1 MSRPTAISPEEQEQ
15 IARRIGVL
23 LLQSAPEGW
32 QQMTVEYRATG
43 EHHDLLGE
51 VQLQDG
57 SSQPWEPPEDLLGI
71 FEHLR
76 EGMYRPDVGT
86 WLSALYIVEHP
97 SSYRIDINFDSE
109 PRWRTPLPPS
119 AYADELRRYPRAD
132 ENIPDWMRE
141 KLDGSTGQPT
151 ATPASEAT
159 PPPAAEQ
166 PSVSVTT
173 SPQAGPADAS
183 VPSAAPLTTAEL
195 ERQTAAQQEPQA
207 RQVPPAPQSQSPQ
220 NPPQPQ
226 PDPGP
231 SSDAEFRTAHAF
243 DGYDDQGRPLVS
255 SRPPVP
261 SEEMGP
267 LRQYLESAPQVLPS
281 RGNAED
287 ELDLER
293 PALVPTAWHTDGVW
307 VWQGAVP
314 YYLAQYGVPPEPALI
329 EHIRNRRFT
338 LSEIDERTRDAVTNH
353 LRGQLELPETSAST
367 TAEQQTPQDEP
378 ADSAPAERGP
388 EQDPLATP
396 HASAPSGR
404 DELDQPA
411 SDPSLGQTGPQP
423 ATSQPATSQ
432 PATAE
437 PASSEPAQSAAEQ
450 GEDAGNV
457 FARLH
462 DKLGEHGVDGELY
475 RIGSH
480 STEAHC
486 LVQEGP
492 DWVVTPGPADRAQ
505 GDVRFA
511 RPEQAAAYLLGTLLL
526 NAPAE
531 QAGQSADL
539 AAAGAPEPSEPADS
553 ARPSSELSDASSS
566 GAALSGSALS
576 DSALSGSALS
586 DSALSDSALSDSAL
600 SDSAPSDSARSEPAP
615 SEPARSSEPSTTAG
629 SPALSGDSGGLSDGA
644 SLPRRTPQ
652 AAAQDAGLPES
663 ADSAGA
669 QPATAGSPAPEV
681 SSASA
686 APLAAEAEDGVGTS
700 RAESS
705 SSSLPP
711 LSGAESSSAEPSDPL
726 PASDLPRRDAP
737 GRSQPPQQVESPGG
751 HFLFTE
757 STASDQA
764 PPERP
769 SADAGQGEPLPGD
782 SPTRMRPMPGTE
794 QTGPP
799 PAPQGGQPPQG
810 QQPSPGPHGPAGVNG
825 SAAANGTA
833 GAGPLPQRQQRPSQG
848 PGAIPPASGAAQQP
862 PQAPNGQ
869 PQQPQQ
875 RPGQVPP
882 TEQNGRPPQGP
893 GAPQQQAQQQPQQ
906 QPMGQPPQQAQ
917 QQPQQQAQQQPQ
929 QQAQQ
934 IQPLSG
940 EPPLTLYRDRHNV
953 VLQPGTEVDRFG
965 EPGGNVCYAIRTPY
979 SHRSLPPQWAN
990 RTYRAYRVQ
999 RPMQALRGTAVP
1011 WFEQPGGGA
1020 AYVLPAAVSE
1030 LIADGALV
1038 ELGGNEAPRPPME

>member
-57 SSQPWEPPEDLLGI
+57 SSQPWEPPEDLLSI

-86 WLSALYIVEHP
+86 WLSALYIVERP

-109 PRWRTPLPPS
+109 PRWRNPLPPS

-141 KLDGSTGQPT
+141 KLNGATGQPGGPSAGAPT
-151 ATPASEAT
+151 AGTPAPDATT
-159 PPPAAEQ
+159 PPVSAG

-173 SPQAGPADAS
+173 SPQAGPSDVS
-183 VPSAAPLTTAEL
+183 VPSSTPLTTAEL
-195 ERQTAAQQEPQA
+195 EQQLPERQQQSQPA
-207 RQVPPAPQSQSPQ
+207 GHQVPPAPQSQSPQ
-220 NPPQPQ
+220 NPAQPQ
-226 PDPGP
+226 PDPG
-231 SSDAEFRTAHAF
+231 SDAEFRTAHVF
-243 DGYDDQGRPLVS
+243 DGYDDQGRPLVN

-261 SEEMGP
+261 SEEIGP

-281 RGNAED
+281 RGSSED
-287 ELDLER
+287 ELDVER
-293 PALVPTAWHTDGVW
+293 PTQVPTGWHTDGVW

-338 LSEIDERTRDAVTNH
+338 LSEIDERTHDAVRNH
-353 LRGQLELPETSAST
+353 LRGQLELPESAGPAQP
-367 TAEQQTPQDEP
+367 AEQTWQDEP
-378 ADSAPAERGP
+378 EEDPLSAASPQP
-388 EQDPLATP
+388 EQ
-396 HASAPSGR
+396 SAQDGFERSSSR
-404 DELDQPA
+404 EALD
-411 SDPSLGQTGPQP
+411 QTGPQP
-423 ATSQPATSQ
+423 AA
-432 PATAE
+432 AE
-437 PASSEPAQSAAEQ
+437 IGQSASEEAEQ
-450 GEDAGNV
+450 GEDPASV
-457 FARLH
+457 FERLH
-462 DKLGEHGVDGELY
+462 DRLGEHGVSGELY

-531 QAGQSADL
+531 TGSGSSA
-539 AAAGAPEPSEPADS
+539 S
-553 ARPSSELSDASSS
+553 SSELPSRSEAP
-566 GAALSGSALS
+566 
-576 DSALSGSALS
+576 
-586 DSALSDSALSDSAL
+586 L
-600 SDSAPSDSARSEPAP
+600 SDSAPSDSALSGSSALM
-615 SEPARSSEPSTTAG
+615 SADSEPS
-629 SPALSGDSGGLSDGA
+629 
-644 SLPRRTPQ
+644 
-652 AAAQDAGLPES
+652 AAASGLPQRGAAQPSQS
-663 ADSAGA
+663 ADSAPER
-669 QPATAGSPAPEV
+669 PAAAATPSTPES
-681 SSASA
+681 SSAPA
-686 APLAAEAEDGVGTS
+686 APLAAEAESAGTS
-700 RAESS
+700 NAEASS
-705 SSSLPP
+705 PSLPP
-711 LSGAESSSAEPSDPL
+711 LSGPTDLSSSAEPSDPL

-751 HFLFTE
+751 HFLFSE
-757 STASDQA
+757 SSGSEQSPQD
-764 PPERP
+764 RP
-769 SADAGQGEPLPGD
+769 SADARQGGDPLPSD
-782 SPTRMRPMPGTE
+782 PPTRMRPMPNDVGA
-794 QTGPP
+794 QPGPQSG
-799 PAPQGGQPPQG
+799 PQGPQSG
-810 QQPSPGPHGPAGVNG
+810 PNAAPHGAGVNG
-825 SAAANGTA
+825 TGGTSGLNGAT
-833 GAGPLPQRQQRPSQG
+833 GGNPLPQRPAQS
-848 PGAIPPASGAAQQP
+848 PGSVPPPNGSGQQP
-862 PQAPNGQ
+862 QQAPNGAQQQ
-869 PQQPQQ
+869 PQPGPQQQ
-875 RPGQVPP
+875 RPGQVP
-882 TEQNGRPPQGP
+882 QAGP
-893 GAPQQQAQQQPQQ
+893 GAPPQQGQPAGQPQQQAQP
-906 QPMGQPPQQAQ
+906 
-917 QQPQQQAQQQPQ
+917 QQPQQQAQQQ
-929 QQAQQ
+929 QAQQQ

-965 EPGGNVCYAIRTPY
+965 EPGGNVCYAVRTPY

-999 RPMQALRGTAVP
+999 RPMQVLRGTAVP

-1020 AYVLPAAVSE
+1020 AYVLPAAVSD
-1030 LIADGALV
+1030 LLADGALV